1 MGRTKEYMK
10 KNSGRIIG
18 IGILAVAAITLVA
31 VMFMLN
37 QKDKQNVA
45 VVRKEPETQT
55 VVSEDGQGATD
66 YSSITYQG
74 ERYIYRKNLKTIL
87 FLGIDKNQDEVD
99 PDHVGTEGR
108 SDCMILFLVNTDDNT
123 AQMLAIPRET
133 MVDVEIYTMNG
144 EYFSTQNEQITLQ
157 HAYGDSEKKSCW
169 LTKKAVSKLMDNIPI
184 DAYLSMQLEGV
195 ADITNLIGGVTL
207 TMQKDYTYIDPAFSE
222 GATVNLQGELAQKFV
237 RTRDTTVFA
246 SNEDRMD
253 RQSQFIKAMVP
264 QLKMGAAD
272 VQTFLNE
279 TSDYL
284 TTDMDVDE
292 IKSLINCSLNDETLT
307 IPGERVSTGDDTP
320 EEYYVDDDA
329 LTRMIIELCYEKVE

>member
-1 MGRTKEYMK
+1 MK
-10 KNSGRIIG
+10 KNSGRILVIG
-18 IGILAVAAITLVA
+18 VLAVAAVA
-31 VMFMLN
+31 LAAVVFMII
-37 QKDKQNVA
+37 QKDRQNAA
-45 VVRKEPETQT
+45 VVRTQPAAQT
-55 VVSEDGQGATD
+55 TVSEEAQGAED

-74 ERYIYRKNLKTIL
+74 QRYIYRKNLKTIL
-87 FLGIDKNQDEVD
+87 FLGIDRNPDEAD
-99 PDHVGTEGR
+99 PDQAGSEGR

-133 MVDVEIYTMNG
+133 MVDVEIYTRNG

-157 HAYGDSEKKSCW
+157 YAYGDSEKKSCW

-207 TMQKDYTYIDPAFSE
+207 TMQKDYTYIDPSFSE
-222 GATVNLQGELAQKFV
+222 GAVVNLQGELAQKFV

-253 RQSQFIKAMVP
+253 RQSQFVKAMVP
-264 QLKMGAAD
+264 KLKAGAAGD

-279 TSDYL
+279 TSEYL

-292 IKSLINCSLNDETLT
+292 IKSLMNCSLNDETLT
-307 IPGERVSTGDDTP
+307 VPGERVSTGDDTP
-320 EEYYVDDDA
+320 EEFYADEDA
-329 LTRMIIELCYEKVE
+329 LTRMIIELCYEKAE